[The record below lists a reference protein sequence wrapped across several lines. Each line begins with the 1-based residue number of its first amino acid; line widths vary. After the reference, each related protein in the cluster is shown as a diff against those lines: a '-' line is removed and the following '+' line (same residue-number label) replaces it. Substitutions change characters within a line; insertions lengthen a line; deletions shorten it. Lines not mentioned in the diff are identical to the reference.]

1 DENNPPCEPG
11 RSATIRRIP
20 REQRNPDMNFK
31 RGALMSRIETSAL
44 KGEGDRKQIEDF
56 QVGDT
61 VDVHQWILE
70 GYDKEGNEKRRI
82 QIYSGTVI
90 SIKGTGNR
98 EMFTVRRLV
107 DGQGVERTFPF
118 HSPKIAKVIIK
129 RTGRVRRAKL
139 YYLRDRV
146 GKATRLRERKKGI
159 VLESI
164 TTTDPVTGEVR
175 TETKKKVRK

>member
-1 DENNPPCEPG
+1 
-11 RSATIRRIP
+11 
-20 REQRNPDMNFK
+20 MKFK
-31 RGALMSRIETSAL
+31 RGSLMARVESAAL
-44 KGEGDRKQIEDF
+44 KREEDQKQIEDF
-56 QVGDT
+56 EVGDT

-118 HSPKIAKVIIK
+118 HSPKIAKVVIK

-146 GKATRLRERKKGI
+146 GKATRLRERKKGLI
-159 VLESI
+159 LESV
-164 TTTDPVTGEVR
+164 TTTDAGPSETKP
-175 TETKKKVRK
+175 ETKKKASKKATAGA

>member
-1 DENNPPCEPG
+1 
-11 RSATIRRIP
+11 
-20 REQRNPDMNFK
+20 MNFK
-31 RGALMSRIETSAL
+31 RGSLMARIESAAL
-44 KGEGDRKQIEDF
+44 KKDDDRKQIENF

-107 DGQGVERTFPF
+107 DGQGVERSFPF

-129 RTGRVRRAKL
+129 RTGRTRRAKL

-146 GKATRLRERKKGI
+146 GKATRLRERKKG
-159 VLESI
+159 VVVEAASTESAN
-164 TTTDPVTGEVR
+164 GEAKAAGS
-175 TETKKKVRK
+175 KKAGKKPQPATA